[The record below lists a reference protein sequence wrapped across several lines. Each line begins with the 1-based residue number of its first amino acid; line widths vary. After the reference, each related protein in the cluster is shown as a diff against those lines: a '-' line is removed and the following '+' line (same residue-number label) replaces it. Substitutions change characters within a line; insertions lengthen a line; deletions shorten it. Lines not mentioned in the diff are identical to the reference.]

1 MTSSLTQVVTAV
13 LLTPDALSTSDRTTQ
28 RLLDAA
34 VTEAAAVGVKR
45 LTVEDVVR
53 RAGVSRMTAY
63 RRFPRRDDLVDA
75 LVQRE
80 TTRFLA
86 AVAAGI
92 ESADDPGDGVVEAF
106 LAAVRFCRSHP
117 ILRRAPHSESPSGT
131 DTAALLPIG
140 TDFIAHRINAG
151 RDGPVSQEIRWVA
164 DVFAR
169 LFLTFISVPPTEPDF
184 DDDAALRRYAAEVL
198 TPMVRR
204 VR

>member
-1 MTSSLTQVVTAV
+1 MRSSLAQVVSAA
-13 LLTPDALSTSDRTTQ
+13 LLHSHEPAATDKTTE

-34 VTEAAAVGVKR
+34 VAEAAGVGLNR
-45 LTVEDVVR
+45 LTVEDVVK

-80 TTRFLA
+80 TTRFLD

-92 ESADDPGDGVVEAF
+92 AAAEDPGDGVVEAF
-106 LAAVRFCRSHP
+106 VAAVRFCRAHP
-117 ILRRAPHSESPSGT
+117 MLRRAPHLAPATSAE
-131 DTAALLPIG
+131 TAALLPTG
-140 TDFIAHRINAG
+140 TDFIAHHIHAG
-151 RDGPVSQEIRWVA
+151 RPTPVSREIRWVA

-169 LFLTFISVPPTEPDF
+169 LFLTFISVPPIDPDF
-184 DDDAALRRYAAEVL
+184 DDDNAVRLYAAEIL

-204 VR
+204 IR